1 MLRRFRFVAFI
12 PLAAACPGTEPFV
25 AVPTSIAVAPDL
37 VSLTALGATRQ
48 SAAVVLDQR
57 GDPIAN
63 APVQWVSINPGIATV
78 DGTGLITA
86 HAVGST
92 QVRATIALST
102 GSLSDSATVTVSQ
115 VLRRLGKVSGDQQT
129 DTVSGTLQ
137 VPIVVRAEDSLAHPI
152 PGIPVAFAVTQG
164 GGGISAALDTSDA
177 VGRAS
182 VVWTLGAAPGP
193 NALSASVT
201 ATGVAGNPANFSAVA
216 VTAGTVPTVVRFG
229 GDAETGL
236 IGFPLNV
243 PPAVLLRTA
252 GGAPIA
258 GATVVFTITGGSGA
272 LVGGNAQTD
281 ASGVA
286 RVGSWTVSAGANQ
299 LTATVQGLPT
309 VTGNPVSFSATG
321 APKSYHV
328 DVRFLTGMSA
338 SQRAAFTNAADRW
351 ETLIFGDVPDVPVTV
366 APGFCGSNSP
376 ALNETIDD
384 IIIFASIDSIDGP
397 GSTLGQAGP
406 CAIRTGTRF
415 VLFGVME
422 FDSADVAS
430 LESVGQF
437 DLVIEHEMGHVL
449 GFGTVWSSLL
459 AGRGG
464 SDPHFVGTQA
474 LAEFDQVGG
483 TTYSGTKVPVENCCG
498 SGTRD
503 AHWRESVLDHELMT
517 GFLDAAAT
525 PLSVV
530 TTASMGDLGYLVNWA
545 GSDTFV
551 LSVAAAAPAQPA
563 AVRAFGND
571 ILRLPLMEIDA
582 TGRVVRISPP

>member
-1 MLRRFRFVAFI
+1 MLRRFRLVAFVA
-12 PLAAACPGTEPFV
+12 LAVACHGTEPFV
-25 AVPTSIAVAPDL
+25 AVPTSITIAPGA

-48 SAAVVLDQR
+48 SGAVVLDQR
-57 GDPIAN
+57 GDSIAS
-63 APVQWVSINPGIATV
+63 APVQWTSFSPGIATV

-86 HAVGST
+86 HGVGST
-92 QVRATIALST
+92 QVRATIALTS

-115 VLRRLGKVSGDQQT
+115 VLRRLVKVSGDQQT

-137 VPIVVRAEDSLAHPI
+137 VPVVVRAEDSLAHPI
-152 PGIPVAFAVTQG
+152 PGVPVAFAVTQG

-177 VGRAS
+177 VGRTS
-182 VVWTLGAAPGP
+182 VIWTLGTAPGP

-201 ATGVAGNPANFSAVA
+201 ASGVAGNPADFSAVA
-216 VTAGTVPTVVRFG
+216 VTAGTVPTVVRFA

-258 GATVVFTITGGSGA
+258 GATVVFTITGGGGA
-272 LVGGNAQTD
+272 LVGGTAQTD

-286 RVGSWTVSAGANQ
+286 RVDSWTVADGANQ

-321 APKSYHV
+321 AAKSYHV
-328 DVRFLTGMSA
+328 DVRFLTAMSL
-338 SQRAAFTNAADRW
+338 SQRAAFTNAAGRW
-351 ETLIFGDVPDVPVTV
+351 ETLIFGDVPDLPVTV
-366 APGFCGSNSP
+366 PAGVCGANSP
-376 ALNETIDD
+376 ALSETIDD

-406 CAIRTGTRF
+406 CAIRSGSRF

-430 LESVGQF
+430 LESVGQL

-459 AGRGG
+459 AGRSGP
-464 SDPHFVGTQA
+464 DPHFIGTQA
-474 LAEFDQVGG
+474 VAEFDLLGG
-483 TTYSGTKVPVENCCG
+483 TAYSGTKVPVENCCG
-498 SGTRD
+498 PGTRD

-517 GFLDAAAT
+517 GFLDAGPT
-525 PLSVV
+525 PLSAL
-530 TTASMGDLGYLVNWA
+530 TTASMGDLGYLVNYS
-545 GSDTFV
+545 GSDAFV
-551 LSVAAAAPAQPA
+551 VSVAIAAPAQPA
-563 AVRAFGND
+563 AVRALGND